1 MGDEALEG
9 GANGKIRTK
18 PEADLLHFYCVM
30 RKTASPIQSQESP
43 RPLGLPKVQGKEA
56 CLLFLNAS
64 ASIPLRASG
73 NNAKKSQHGT
83 GL

>member
-30 RKTASPIQSQESP
+30 RKTASPIQSQVLQTPGSRNP
-43 RPLGLPKVQGKEA
+43 TSV
-56 CLLFLNAS
+56 
-64 ASIPLRASG
+64 ASG
-73 NNAKKSQHGT
+73 WLGAF
-83 GL
+83 